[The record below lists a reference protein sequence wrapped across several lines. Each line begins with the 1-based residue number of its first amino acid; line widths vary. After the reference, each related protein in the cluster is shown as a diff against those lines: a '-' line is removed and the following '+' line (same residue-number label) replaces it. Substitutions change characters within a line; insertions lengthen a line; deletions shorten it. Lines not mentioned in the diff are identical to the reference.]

1 MTFDEDTAQVSALLD
16 TANAEKIIKFPA
28 TAAGWY
34 YPKNADIYG
43 MPFEQTGG
51 GSTSTGTCDGIYD
64 DNTSDRSVYV
74 GGASD
79 NGSFCGVRCRFLGDW
94 ASYSDWARRGGCTLN
109 R

>member
-16 TANAEKIIKFPA
+16 TANAEKIVKFPG
-28 TAAGWY
+28 TSAGWY

-64 DNTSDRSVYV
+64 DNSSDRVVYV
-74 GGASD
+74 GGNSTD
-79 NGSFCGVRCRFLGDW
+79 GSFDGVRCRSLDIW
-94 ASYSDWARRGGCTLN
+94 ASFSGWVRRGGCTLN

>member
-28 TAAGWY
+28 TSAGWY
-34 YPKNADIYG
+34 YPRNADIYG

-51 GSTSTGTCDGIYD
+51 GSASTGTCDGIYD
-64 DNTSDRSVYV
+64 DNSSDRGVNV
-74 GGASD
+74 GGSSD
-79 NGSFCGVRCRFLGDW
+79 YGSLCGVRCRSLNDW
-94 ASYSDWARRGGCTLN
+94 ASSSYWSLRGGCTLN

>member
-1 MTFDEDTAQVSALLD
+1 MTFDEDVAQTSALLD
-16 TANAEKIIKFPA
+16 TANAEKIVKFPA

-51 GSTSTGTCDGIYD
+51 GSASTGTCDGIYD
-64 DNTSDRSVYV
+64 DNSSDRVVYV
-74 GGASD
+74 GGSS
-79 NGSFCGVRCRFLGDW
+79 NFGSFCGVRCRLLNYW
-94 ASYSDWARRGGCTLN
+94 ASASDWDPRGGCTLN